1 MKNGKKN
8 GAGVT
13 ADSEHAALVTPT
25 PSLTP
30 SPKPPPGPIAE
41 LAEAC
46 VRFVERSIGV
56 KLDYQ
61 PETLPLLD
69 HYIEDARA
77 VVKEKPEMLS
87 IVAQA
92 SGAYFGEVVRR
103 QHVSWWRTESDD
115 PAEWQIQLEAVF
127 LAFSP
132 VRLVLAAL
140 LRDDE
145 RDDETSPNAPE
156 GEGEGEAKDDEEAPE
171 EEDDM
176 AHLTLEEDDRA
187 AIYARLADLP
197 AVSEREFFALSTRLE
212 VIDIA
217 VEAIR
222 ANHMAE
228 GEETEGRLS
237 PEDYE

>member
-8 GAGVT
+8 GAGIT
-13 ADSEHAALVTPT
+13 ADSGHAVFAA
-25 PSLTP
+25 
-30 SPKPPPGPIAE
+30 PKPPPGAIAE

-46 VRFVERSIGV
+46 VRFVERSLGV

-103 QHVSWWRTESDD
+103 RHASWWRTESDD
-115 PAEWQIQLEAVF
+115 PGEWQIQLEAVF

-145 RDDETSPNAPE
+145 TSAKD
-156 GEGEGEAKDDEEAPE
+156 GEGEGGDAEDDEKDEDAPE
-171 EEDDM
+171 GEDDM

-187 AIYARLADLP
+187 AIFARLADLP

-222 ANHMAE
+222 AKHMAE
-228 GEETEGRLS
+228 GEETEGLLS

>member
-8 GAGVT
+8 GAGVS
-13 ADSEHAALVTPT
+13 ADSGHATFATPAP
-25 PSLTP
+25 PSTP
-30 SPKPPPGPIAE
+30 SPNPPPGPIAE

-46 VRFVERSIGV
+46 VRFVERSLGV
-56 KLDYQ
+56 KLDYS

-103 QHVSWWRTESDD
+103 RHVSWWRTESDD

-127 LAFSP
+127 LAFCP
-132 VRLVLAAL
+132 VRLVLATL

-145 RDDETSPNAPE
+145 SKDME
-156 GEGEGEAKDDEEAPE
+156 GEGEEKDEKDEEAPE
-171 EEDDM
+171 AEDDM

>member
-1 MKNGKKN
+1 
-8 GAGVT
+8 
-13 ADSEHAALVTPT
+13 
-25 PSLTP
+25 
-30 SPKPPPGPIAE
+30 
-41 LAEAC
+41 
-46 VRFVERSIGV
+46 
-56 KLDYQ
+56 
-61 PETLPLLD
+61 
-69 HYIEDARA
+69 
-77 VVKEKPEMLS
+77 MLS

-103 QHVSWWRTESDD
+103 RHASWWRTESDD

-127 LAFSP
+127 LAFCP
-132 VRLVLAAL
+132 VRLVLATL
-140 LRDDE
+140 LRE
-145 RDDETSPNAPE
+145 DETSPKELE
-156 GEGEGEAKDDEEAPE
+156 GEGEGEKDEEAPE

-222 ANHMAE
+222 AKHMAE

>member
-1 MKNGKKN
+1 MK
-8 GAGVT
+8 
-13 ADSEHAALVTPT
+13 
-25 PSLTP
+25 PSL
-30 SPKPPPGPIAE
+30 SPPPASIAE

-46 VRFVERSIGV
+46 VRFVERSVGV

-103 QHVSWWRTESDD
+103 RHASWWRTESDD

-127 LAFSP
+127 LAFCP
-132 VRLVLAAL
+132 VRLVLATL
-140 LRDDE
+140 LRE
-145 RDDETSPNAPE
+145 DETSPKELE
-156 GEGEGEAKDDEEAPE
+156 GEGEGEKDEEAPE

-222 ANHMAE
+222 AKHMAE